1 MKTKIPSPHK
11 PKSSIPHCPYEIPI
25 STIYNP
31 SCNDDIPVVSIYNP
45 NLNQNTR
52 PPEDKPN
59 FTEAKPSFKRLCL
72 EKLKEQFH
80 KDHRQKLEFYAALW
94 FLLTLVV
101 TGAIIV
107 ILHKSTT
114 KDTLLVH
121 GEFTILNVEYS
132 NDFSHRNSS
141 HFLHISK
148 EICHAVDSAF
158 LVPGL
163 SDFYRQCKVT
173 TISSNM
179 NCHVLLTFANDPSVT
194 IGQIGLT
201 FIRGLRIL
209 HGKPWLGGHVV
220 NVQSIGFMISGQEGQ
235 WGKWSEWSE
244 CDATLHVATRTRP
257 CLSKY
262 GERLSSVD
270 RCLLIPGAKSDLDI
284 RKCSP
289 DPAVEN
295 DASHLLPEEDE
306 TASKE
311 DVKTAPRDEV
321 DGGDGAD
328 KKVADR
334 FKGEI
339 DPSTKE
345 EVNTKYEVSS
355 LDEVNSKSDAR
366 EEVDELIQAP
376 DVEVAQVKEIDQSKI
391 RPDLAKSEM
400 DERMEVK
407 VRKER
412 TN

>member
-1 MKTKIPSPHK
+1 M
-11 PKSSIPHCPYEIPI
+11 
-25 STIYNP
+25 
-31 SCNDDIPVVSIYNP
+31 
-45 NLNQNTR
+45 
-52 PPEDKPN
+52 
-59 FTEAKPSFKRLCL
+59 
-72 EKLKEQFH
+72 
-80 KDHRQKLEFYAALW
+80 
-94 FLLTLVV
+94 
-101 TGAIIV
+101 
-107 ILHKSTT
+107 
-114 KDTLLVH
+114 
-121 GEFTILNVEYS
+121 
-132 NDFSHRNSS
+132 
-141 HFLHISK
+141 
-148 EICHAVDSAF
+148 
-158 LVPGL
+158 
-163 SDFYRQCKVT
+163 
-173 TISSNM
+173 
-179 NCHVLLTFANDPSVT
+179 
-194 IGQIGLT
+194 
-201 FIRGLRIL
+201 
-209 HGKPWLGGHVV
+209 
-220 NVQSIGFMISGQEGQ
+220 
-235 WGKWSEWSE
+235 
-244 CDATLHVATRTRP
+244 
-257 CLSKY
+257 
-262 GERLSSVD
+262 D

-295 DASHLLPEEDE
+295 DASHSLPEEDE

-366 EEVDELIQAP
+366 EVVDELIQAP
-376 DVEVAQVKEIDQSKI
+376 DVEVAQVKEIDESKI